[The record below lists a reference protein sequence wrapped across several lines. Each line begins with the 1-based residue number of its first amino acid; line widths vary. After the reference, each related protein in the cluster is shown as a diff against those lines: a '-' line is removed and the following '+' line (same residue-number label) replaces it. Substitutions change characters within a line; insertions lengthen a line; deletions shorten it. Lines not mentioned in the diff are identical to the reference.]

1 MKSIVIIPTYNEK
14 ENIEG
19 LIREI
24 RTRSKHLSLD
34 VLIVDSASPDGTAE
48 KVKQVQVNDPDLYL
62 IEQKAKLGLGKA
74 YWEGIE
80 WAFKRNY
87 ECLITMDADFSHD
100 PKYLPDLIERT
111 KEYDVVVGSR
121 YIRGGKLKDWPLMR
135 RCLSRFANW
144 YAKTL
149 TGLPF
154 FDLTSGFQ
162 CYRVAFLR
170 KIMAYPIHAE
180 GYAFLIELKYL
191 ATVLGAKIGEI
202 PIVFTDRKNGNSKIS
217 KKVILE
223 SIFFVFRLA
232 LQPKPKKI
240 SY

>member
-144 YAKTL
+144 YACTL

-154 FDLTSGFQ
+154 YDLTSGFQ
-162 CYRVAFLR
+162 CFRTALLR
-170 KIMAYPIHAE
+170 KVLCCDIHTE
-180 GYAFLIELKYL
+180 GYAFLVELKFLSILQQARYQ
-191 ATVLGAKIGEI
+191 EI
-202 PIVFTDRKNGNSKIS
+202 PILFTDRTRGSSKIS
-217 KKVILE
+217 KHVIIE
-223 SIFFVFRLA
+223 
-232 LQPKPKKI
+232 
-240 SY
+240 